1 MEIYDFEGHELLDST
16 DYTGKWRLKEGLPIK
31 GENLQN
37 SVVSFDKYLVIAG
50 ENGEKQKEFYY
61 FDVETEK
68 WYDAEGEIDASI
80 YDPNAASSG
89 GGGGVS
95 TGNVLASGGQG
106 RFKKFYITLYH
117 FIVINSLYWSIMI
130 SIFFFKQQSIQY
142 F

>member
-16 DYTGKWRLKEGLPIK
+16 DYTGQWRLKEGLPIK

-80 YDPNAASSG
+80 YDPNVASSSG
-89 GGGGVS
+89 GGSGGGVS
-95 TGNVLASGGQG
+95 DGSALASGGQG
-106 RFKKFYITLYH
+106 RFKSFLYTTLYH
-117 FIVINSLYWSIMI
+117 FIVIINSLYWNMII
-130 SIFFFKQQSIQY
+130 SIFLFT
-142 F
+142 

>member
-16 DYTGKWRLKEGLPIK
+16 DYTGQWRLKEGLPIK

-50 ENGEKQKEFYY
+50 DNGEKEKEFYY

-80 YDPNAASSG
+80 YDPNAASSSG
-89 GGGGVS
+89 GSDGS
-95 TGNVLASGGQG
+95 VLASGGQG
-106 RFKKFYITLYH
+106 RFKVFLHSTIYH
-117 FIVINSLYWSIMI
+117 WLLIVVNSLY
-130 SIFFFKQQSIQY
+130 
-142 F
+142 

>member
-68 WYDAEGEIDASI
+68 WYDVEGEIDASI
-80 YDPNAASSG
+80 YDPNAASSSG
-89 GGGGVS
+89 GGGGS
-95 TGNVLASGGQG
+95 PGSVLASGGQG
-106 RFKKFYITLYH
+106 RFKSFYTQLYI
-117 FIVINSLYWSIMI
+117 IVIVIYSLYWSKMS
-130 SIFFFKQQSIQY
+130 SIFILLPF
-142 F
+142 